1 LWNGSCAVIPLPV
14 SITPLAE
21 ADIERAQDD
30 YEAREQGLGN
40 RFVLQ
45 DRATLDRI
53 VANPFQYQIASGTR
67 DARRAR
73 VHDFPFGLWY
83 RVEPDESI
91 VVACPTHR
99 ADPAQA
105 KRRALRR
112 LEPL

>member
-1 LWNGSCAVIPLPV
+1 LTRPV
-14 SITPLAE
+14 RITPLAE
-21 ADIERAQDD
+21 ADIESAQDG

-45 DRATLDRI
+45 VRATLDRI
-53 VANPFQYQIASGTR
+53 AANPFQYQIVSGTR

-91 VVACPTHR
+91 VVACLAHR
-99 ADPAQA
+99 ADPALA

-112 LEPL
+112 LDPS